1 MSWFRIVKHCVLLFL
16 LYLIRD
22 SEYLWHILL
31 SAFAISFTIHFWF
44 RYKTRGWTRS
54 YGPWKHDQS
63 IKSLNYQSEKDF
75 VQNRANCLR
84 EKSKIIS
91 KFRKV

>member
-1 MSWFRIVKHCVLLFL
+1 MSFSKIVKRELEVAFSKTGQPFWFRIVKYCVLLFL

-31 SAFAISFTIHFWF
+31 STFAISFTIHFWF

-63 IKSLNYQSEKDF
+63 IKSETIRL
-75 VQNRANCLR
+75 
-84 EKSKIIS
+84 
-91 KFRKV
+91 